1 MLKLIGANHVSEQ
14 QLDQFLESV
23 TSISKETLLKEGY
36 VIIVDEEIKGCFT
49 LLSLTEEVFWLKQL
63 YIQPEIANNL
73 LVLIETI
80 LLMIKKMKAKKL
92 YVHSQ
97 QPVLDIIL
105 DALQFEKTKEE
116 VQVEQKPNLVG
127 KWWEY
132 DVS

>member
-23 TSISKETLLKEGY
+23 TSISKEALLKEGY

-73 LVLIETI
+73 LALIETI
-80 LLMIKKMKAKKL
+80 LLMIKNMKAKKL
-92 YVHSQ
+92 YVHSH

-105 DALQFEKTKEE
+105 DALQFEKAKEE

>member
-1 MLKLIGANHVSEQ
+1 M
-14 QLDQFLESV
+14 ESV

-80 LLMIKKMKAKKL
+80 LLMIKKNESKKN
-92 YVHSQ
+92 YMFIVINRIGYHFRCFT
-97 QPVLDIIL
+97 I
-105 DALQFEKTKEE
+105 
-116 VQVEQKPNLVG
+116 
-127 KWWEY
+127 
-132 DVS
+132 